1 MMRDTGMDPASDQGS
16 TDAYTRKEKVE
27 SRVLWRQDLVPE
39 WLQVPELLLK
49 RSPGGNH
56 ILKTRKMMDTQVF
69 Y

>member
-16 TDAYTRKEKVE
+16 TDAYTRTEKVE

-39 WLQVPELLLK
+39 RLQVPELPLK
-49 RSPGGNH
+49 RSPGENH